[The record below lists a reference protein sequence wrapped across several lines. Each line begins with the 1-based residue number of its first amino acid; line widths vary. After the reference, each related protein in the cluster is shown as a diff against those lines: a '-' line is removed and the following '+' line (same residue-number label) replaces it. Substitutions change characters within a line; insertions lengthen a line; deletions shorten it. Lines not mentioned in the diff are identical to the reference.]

1 MHDNEQQNISPDRR
15 PDQNRSRHKNL
26 LPLIIF
32 DFFALFIAVN
42 EIPGFRN
49 AVEYYVA
56 HDRWKAAESCE
67 SKALQMGS
75 TPDYMRLIEHGDVHK
90 TEKGFLIKNIIV
102 GEMAE
107 QGGEQ
112 RFVVD
117 CYTDAAGNLVRAD
130 RR

>member
-1 MHDNEQQNISPDRR
+1 MQENEQNISPDRR
-15 PDQNRSRHKNL
+15 PDQHRSRHKKF
-26 LPLIIF
+26 LPFIIF
-32 DFFALFIAVN
+32 GGFALFIAVN
-42 EIPGFRN
+42 EIPGFRH
-49 AVEYYVA
+49 AIQYYVA
-56 HDRWKAAESCE
+56 HERWQAGESCE

-75 TPDYMRLIEHGDVHK
+75 STDYMRIIEHGDVHK

-112 RFVVD
+112 QFVVD
-117 CYTDAAGNLVRAD
+117 CYTDTSGNLVRAD